1 MFAISGTP
9 LRPLNAPSL
18 QVAVE
23 RRLGFCQPSPV
34 GVSRRLDFDS
44 RSGCPKPPSKPGEY
58 IKALVSAAA
67 TFDDAQMRSFLR
79 LDAISPGLGR
89 SFQEANDDQRR
100 HATWRRASSPFRRLD

>member
-34 GVSRRLDFDS
+34 GASRRLDFDS
-44 RSGCPKPPSKPGEY
+44 SSGCPKPPSKPGEY

-67 TFDDAQMRSFLR
+67 TFDDAQMRSFEILPPSR
-79 LDAISPGLGR
+79 CDFSRFGKVVPG
-89 SFQEANDDQRR
+89 SE
-100 HATWRRASSPFRRLD
+100 